1 MEDEGDATTASAEFW
16 RVGRNGISAN
26 DLALISLEHVSKNSW
41 QVHLQ
46 LLQPIEDQTHET

>member
-46 LLQPIEDQTHET
+46 LLQPIEDQTPET